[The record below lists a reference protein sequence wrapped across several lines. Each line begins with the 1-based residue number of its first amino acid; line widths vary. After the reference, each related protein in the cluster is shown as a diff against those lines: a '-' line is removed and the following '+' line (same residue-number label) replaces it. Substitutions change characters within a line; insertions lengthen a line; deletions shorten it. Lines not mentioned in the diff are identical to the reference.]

1 MQYFSGSDDD
11 DCVITGASH
20 SKTTPKPT
28 EEEEKRND
36 ERSKA
41 RRKKNDDDDDDDD
54 DEPAESSSNKRSRNE
69 ECYYDAVLPGEDHSN
84 EVEHGQESSDEGSD
98 GAHEVGAAELGHSPE
113 SGDDHEP
120 EAGDGKESRQSWGVA
135 RSESESSKD
144 GEGTGE
150 EDDEEEDAEEEED
163 EMDTDSEIGDPPQE
177 SLDPPPSG
185 ISFEVA
191 LAQGTQ
197 KDPYKTWAKTKWE
210 IGTDAGGFKPGNMVY
225 LDIPEVKPEKV
236 IDESFTSILNV
247 GTSFTPSDDGFVFPS
262 DVKKNF
268 QDFLQ
273 QIVVLGGE
281 VFEKIFGKLCEDPMN
296 SPLYFYALAKLYKFY
311 GKKGGIMGIFIWVQ
325 NSKDLKLYCNDHE
338 FCRCFPTKG
347 RVSERNYLHVAVFK
361 HKGVFKYAFMTLDE
375 AGSDP
380 E

>member
-1 MQYFSGSDDD
+1 
-11 DCVITGASH
+11 
-20 SKTTPKPT
+20 
-28 EEEEKRND
+28 
-36 ERSKA
+36 
-41 RRKKNDDDDDDDD
+41 
-54 DEPAESSSNKRSRNE
+54 
-69 ECYYDAVLPGEDHSN
+69 
-84 EVEHGQESSDEGSD
+84 
-98 GAHEVGAAELGHSPE
+98 
-113 SGDDHEP
+113 
-120 EAGDGKESRQSWGVA
+120 
-135 RSESESSKD
+135 
-144 GEGTGE
+144 
-150 EDDEEEDAEEEED
+150 
-163 EMDTDSEIGDPPQE
+163 
-177 SLDPPPSG
+177 
-185 ISFEVA
+185 
-191 LAQGTQ
+191 
-197 KDPYKTWAKTKWE
+197 
-210 IGTDAGGFKPGNMVY
+210 MVY

-281 VFEKIFGKLCEDPMN
+281 VFEKIFGKLCEDTMN

-311 GKKGGIMGIFIWVQ
+311 GKKGGVMGIFLWVQ

-347 RVSERNYLHVAVFK
+347 RVLERNYLHVAVFK

>member
-11 DCVITGASH
+11 DCVITGALH
-20 SKTTPKPT
+20 SKDTPELT

-41 RRKKNDDDDDDDD
+41 RREKNYK
-54 DEPAESSSNKRSRNE
+54 PAENSSNKRSKNE
-69 ECYYDAVLPGEDHSN
+69 RCYYDAVLPGEDHSS
-84 EVEHGQESSDEGSD
+84 EVEHEQENSDESSD

-113 SGDDHEP
+113 AGDVHES
-120 EAGDGKESRQSWGVA
+120 EAGDGNRQSWGVA
-135 RSESESSKD
+135 RSESEKSEEGKGAGKEGVE
-144 GEGTGE
+144 GEGT
-150 EDDEEEDAEEEED
+150 DEEED
-163 EMDTDSEIGDPPQE
+163 EMDTDSDIGDPPQE

-191 LAQGTQ
+191 LAEGTQ
-197 KDPYKTWAKTKWE
+197 KDPYKMWAKTKWE

-273 QIVVLGGE
+273 QIVVLGRE

-311 GKKGGIMGIFIWVQ
+311 GRKGGVMGIFLWVQ

-347 RVSERNYLHVAVFK
+347 RVLERNYLHVAVFK